1 MPTNRAVHD
10 VLVPAAGLGT
20 RMLPAT
26 RAVPKEL
33 LPLVDRPIIQYGVEE
48 AARAGIRRVVLV
60 TSPGNTLSAAHFAP
74 APELEAELAARGKP
88 ELLAVVRELAALA
101 DVTTVHQPAPRG
113 LGHAVLCGRD
123 AVGDAPFAVM
133 LPDDVIDA
141 DPPALCQ
148 MLDVFAATG
157 DPVLLVERVPHSA
170 VSRYG
175 IIAAEPVRDG
185 VFRVTDPRREAGP
198 RRRAVRSRHHRA
210 LPAHPRRLP
219 GAGGDRSGRRRGDP
233 VDRRAAP
240 AARPPADLRLPAGR
254 DAARRRQPARVSQ
267 GDHPL
272 RPAAAGP
279 RARSARLSRERGTQR
294 VGAGRRTARRPVQDA
309 AEDAD
314 DDDDPV
320 FDPVAPFASPDGGVD
335 EDDFE
340 SAAESESWDFAAS
353 LPSVA
358 ACPSAGFFF
367 A

>member
-1 MPTNRAVHD
+1 MPTSPAVHD

-74 APELEAELAARGKP
+74 APDLEAELAARGKP

-141 DPPALCQ
+141 DPPALRQ

-185 VFRVTDPRREAGP
+185 VFRVTDLVEKPAPGDAPSDLAIIGRYLLTPDVFPALEATE
-198 RRRAVRSRHHRA
+198 A
-210 LPAHPRRLP
+210 
-219 GAGGDRSGRRRGDP
+219 GAGGEIQLTDALRRLLDRRPIYACRLAGTRLDAGNRLGYLKATIHFALQRPDLAPDLRAFLASVERSG
-233 VDRRAAP
+233 
-240 AARPPADLRLPAGR
+240 
-254 DAARRRQPARVSQ
+254 
-267 GDHPL
+267 
-272 RPAAAGP
+272 
-279 RARSARLSRERGTQR
+279 
-294 VGAGRRTARRPVQDA
+294 
-309 AEDAD
+309 
-314 DDDDPV
+314 
-320 FDPVAPFASPDGGVD
+320 
-335 EDDFE
+335 
-340 SAAESESWDFAAS
+340 
-353 LPSVA
+353 
-358 ACPSAGFFF
+358 
-367 A
+367 

>member
-185 VFRVTDPRREAGP
+185 VFRVTDLVEKPAPADAPSDLAIIGRYLLTPDVFPALEATE
-198 RRRAVRSRHHRA
+198 A
-210 LPAHPRRLP
+210 
-219 GAGGDRSGRRRGDP
+219 GAGGEIQLTDALRRLLDRRPIYACRLAGTRLDAGNRLGYLKATIHFALQRPDLAPDLRAFLASVERSG
-233 VDRRAAP
+233 
-240 AARPPADLRLPAGR
+240 
-254 DAARRRQPARVSQ
+254 
-267 GDHPL
+267 
-272 RPAAAGP
+272 
-279 RARSARLSRERGTQR
+279 
-294 VGAGRRTARRPVQDA
+294 
-309 AEDAD
+309 
-314 DDDDPV
+314 
-320 FDPVAPFASPDGGVD
+320 
-335 EDDFE
+335 
-340 SAAESESWDFAAS
+340 
-353 LPSVA
+353 
-358 ACPSAGFFF
+358 
-367 A
+367 

>member
-1 MPTNRAVHD
+1 MPTSPAVHD

-48 AARAGIRRVVLV
+48 AARAGIRRVVLI

-74 APELEAELAARGKP
+74 APDLEAELAARGKP

-141 DPPALCQ
+141 DPPALRQ

-185 VFRVTDPRREAGP
+185 VFRVTDLVEKPAPGDAPSDLAIIGRYLLTPDVFPALEATE
-198 RRRAVRSRHHRA
+198 A
-210 LPAHPRRLP
+210 
-219 GAGGDRSGRRRGDP
+219 GAGGEIQLTDALRRLL
-233 VDRRAAP
+233 DRRPIYACRLAGTRLDAGNRLGYLKATIHFALRRPDLAP
-240 AARPPADLRLPAGR
+240 DLRAFLAS
-254 DAARRRQPARVSQ
+254 V
-267 GDHPL
+267 
-272 RPAAAGP
+272 
-279 RARSARLSRERGTQR
+279 ERG
-294 VGAGRRTARRPVQDA
+294 G
-309 AEDAD
+309 
-314 DDDDPV
+314 
-320 FDPVAPFASPDGGVD
+320 
-335 EDDFE
+335 
-340 SAAESESWDFAAS
+340 
-353 LPSVA
+353 
-358 ACPSAGFFF
+358 
-367 A
+367 